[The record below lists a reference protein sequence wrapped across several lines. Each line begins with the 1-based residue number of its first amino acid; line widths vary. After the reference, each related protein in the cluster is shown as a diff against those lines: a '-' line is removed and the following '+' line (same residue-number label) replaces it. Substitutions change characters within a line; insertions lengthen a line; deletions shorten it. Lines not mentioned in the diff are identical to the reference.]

1 MGVVNTP
8 SSITAKVGANTELQ
22 SELAANASVAQQ
34 AQREA
39 TEQEKAPEQAQ
50 MRSNRDQLSTAFQ
63 RQNLKG
69 AQNVVN
75 ESGANR
81 SYVEGQKT
89 SGAAAEGRP
98 FSREWLDKNG
108 LVVSG
113 KLESDAK
120 GVEKQLVKDGERLSR
135 AYRGAPQVFD
145 DKSKTAAEMPNQPSA
160 NQVGAARRHRTGG
173 RGRGEETSTSGR
185 DSDGRT
191 TGRGEPAGSVDRY
204 RQRLQEQSQ
213 QSGQNP
219 AQPPTPLGLAADYS
233 SSRQAG
239 AVPREPRFV
248 GPVPPPQRIC
258 RVKSGNGWPTAAGW
272 AA

>member
-1 MGVVNTP
+1 M
-8 SSITAKVGANTELQ
+8 
-22 SELAANASVAQQ
+22 
-34 AQREA
+34 
-39 TEQEKAPEQAQ
+39 
-50 MRSNRDQLSTAFQ
+50 
-63 RQNLKG
+63 
-69 AQNVVN
+69 VN
-75 ESGANR
+75 ESGANW

-120 GVEKQLVKDGERLSR
+120 GAEKQLVKDGERLSR

-160 NQVGAARRHRTGG
+160 NQVAQPGVIVQEEEEGERKLQRQAGTPMGG
-173 RGRGEETSTSGR
+173 QQA
-185 DSDGRT
+185 
-191 TGRGEPAGSVDRY
+191 RGEPAGSVDRY

-213 QSGQNP
+213 QGGQNP

-233 SSRQAG
+233 SSRQA
-239 AVPREPRFV
+239 ARPRESRFV